1 MKHLLLALSLF
12 TLTATAG
19 VPKHHLI
26 KNHVAPKA
34 QTYVYICQGR
44 YSKRYH
50 SSPNC
55 KGLDNCKGGVI
66 KVTLEEAQK
75 EGRTPCHICE

>member
-1 MKHLLLALSLF
+1 MKQLLLILSFF
-12 TLTATAG
+12 TLSATAG
-19 VPKHHLI
+19 NTHRSHSK
-26 KNHVAPKA
+26 HVAPKQ
-34 QTYVYICQGR
+34 QTYVYICEGK

-55 KGLDNCKGGVI
+55 RGLDNCKGGVE

-75 EGRTPCHICE
+75 MGRTPCHVCE